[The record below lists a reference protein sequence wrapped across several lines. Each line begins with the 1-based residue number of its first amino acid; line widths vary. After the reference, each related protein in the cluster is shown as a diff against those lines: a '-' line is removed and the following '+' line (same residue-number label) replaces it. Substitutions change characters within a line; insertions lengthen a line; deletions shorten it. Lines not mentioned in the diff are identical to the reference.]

1 MCDRLSLAFRLKN
14 RGCLVGEDSPPIHKG
29 ENARSAGARI
39 TIALALFSKQMK
51 WLFNSSML
59 WGAVL
64 GWLIVSSTMHLL
76 DTARHKGPGIVHYGL
91 GERGPGWS
99 EKGPESQYK
108 RHNYVMFGVTLSIGL
123 MLWFVVAR
131 AYFRRRM
138 RQGGFQNRFGR
149 PNIIKK

>member
-1 MCDRLSLAFRLKN
+1 MLI
-14 RGCLVGEDSPPIHKG
+14 G
-29 ENARSAGARI
+29 SAGGRM
-39 TIALALFSKQMK
+39 TMTLALFFKQMK

-76 DTARHKGPGIVHYGL
+76 DTARHKGPGIVHYSL
-91 GERGPGWS
+91 GERSPKWS
-99 EKGPESQYK
+99 EKVPESQYK

>member
-1 MCDRLSLAFRLKN
+1 MRLARRSTDRMAGHWKSDRRRDESLRGRRL
-14 RGCLVGEDSPPIHKG
+14 RIQVSGRMV
-29 ENARSAGARI
+29 RSRS
-39 TIALALFSKQMK
+39 FFKQMK

-76 DTARHKGPGIVHYGL
+76 DTARHKGPGIVYYV
-91 GERGPGWS
+91 GPEWS
-99 EKGPESQYK
+99 EKVPESQYK